1 MTPIDM
7 HFPDLSI
14 HQHGLESSQNL
25 PWVLRNYS
33 LHQFNHHKAFAT
45 SSHRDVNDESWKSQ
59 PRRDYLSSVT
69 ITGRGGRDEWRS
81 GALYNFDCF
90 KTLEMKCSRNGS
102 LPYWY

>member
-1 MTPIDM
+1 M

-69 ITGRGGRDEWRS
+69 IAVEVGMNGGLVLS
-81 GALYNFDCF
+81 IILIAL
-90 KTLEMKCSRNGS
+90 KHLR
-102 LPYWY
+102 